1 MAPQVT
7 AANVLNLEE
16 HGEWLLQLYLEPLLA
31 EDFQSGPV
39 VEPERRLRAAFTGTS
54 GKRWRPGGSRRQRGW
69 RDEQA
74 RHRHR
79 LRSRGAPRTPG

>member
-16 HGEWLLQLYLEPLLA
+16 QSERLLQLYLEPLLA
-31 EDFQSGPV
+31 EDLQSGPG
-39 VEPERRLRAAFTGTS
+39 RRARAAVES
-54 GKRWRPGGSRRQRGW
+54 GLYGHLWQALESWRQASSEGW
-69 RDEQA
+69 PDEQA

-79 LRSRGAPRTPG
+79 LRSR

>member
-31 EDFQSGPV
+31 EDFQSGPGRRAREA
-39 VEPERRLRAAFTGTS
+39 VESGLYGHLWQALETWRQPPPEGVA
-54 GKRWRPGGSRRQRGW
+54 
-69 RDEQA
+69 
-74 RHRHR
+74 
-79 LRSRGAPRTPG
+79 